1 MALSDIKTIA
11 YSKGLKYALPIH
23 EKILKTD
30 IEKIIHSLLFFIIIM
45 QLDLCACVIA
55 HKSNLYIIKILSV
68 IKEKPAK
75 LMLQQDSKR

>member
-1 MALSDIKTIA
+1 
-11 YSKGLKYALPIH
+11 
-23 EKILKTD
+23 
-30 IEKIIHSLLFFIIIM
+30 M